1 MKKYAKKLLAL
12 AMVLAMVLSLGV
24 SAYADVDTDGTYI
37 QSATAPTIPGTGTV
51 YLTVVS
57 DRVYGT
63 GNSFQQ
69 YVLYDEPITIG
80 TTGVTQAYYVSDV
93 VNAAKSKLNCY
104 QLYNVIEDG
113 GTYVPVPTNSVG
125 SYLYGLQPTS
135 GSPIYRPVEYTWT
148 DFIEDRVDVM
158 VYLQF
163 CCNGWMFRIN
173 DKIPLKQANLG
184 AAINEAYVQDGDH
197 VFLYYADTYEGYD
210 WQLDDETEVVATQY
224 LMIDGLSSSGN
235 TVTATIYSSSVI
247 TDIYYGEWD
256 LDYVD
261 FEEFSWNI
269 YVKIDN
275 TTYYVPVVNGTL
287 SISNV
292 SGLSAGTH
300 TFEIVPF
307 SELIHEFNGGYYGF
321 NSYVG
326 YATWT
331 V

>member
-1 MKKYAKKLLAL
+1 MKKYTKKLLAL

-37 QSATAPTIPGTGTV
+37 QSATAPTITGTATV
-51 YLTVVS
+51 YLSVVS

-63 GNSFQQ
+63 GNSYQQ
-69 YVLYDEPITIG
+69 YTLYNEPITIG
-80 TTGVTQAYYVSDV
+80 TSGITQTYYVSDV
-93 VNAAKSKLNCY
+93 LNAAKASKGWTF
-104 QLYNVIEDG
+104 YNSNDQAISTV
-113 GTYVPVPTNSVG
+113 S
-125 SYLYGLQPTS
+125 SYLYGLKPTS
-135 GSPIYRPVEYTWT
+135 TSPIYKPLEYGWE
-148 DFIEDRVDVM
+148 DFIDGNVEVM
-158 VYLQF
+158 EYLQY

-173 DKIPLKQANLG
+173 NKIPLTAANTG
-184 AAINEAYVQDGDH
+184 ATINQAYVENGDH
-197 VFLYYADTYEGYD
+197 VFVYFADTYEGYD
-210 WQLDDETEVVATQY
+210 WHLDDDETEVVATQY
-224 LMIDGLSSSGN
+224 LMIDGLSSSGG
-235 TVTATIYSSSVI
+235 TVTATIYTSSVI
-247 TDIYYGEWD
+247 TDINYGQWD

-261 FEEFSWNI
+261 FEEFSGSI

-275 TTYYVPVVNGTL
+275 TTYYVPVVNGIL

-307 SELIHEFNGGYYGF
+307 SELIHEFEGDYYGF

-326 YATWT
+326 YSTWT